1 MLVLNIIS
9 KSKHSLKLTITIIL
23 INYLLDNV
31 LIHLGEIRIDPL
43 WEYNYESITRHQRC
57 SLELSAMHIGN
68 GSVL

>member
-31 LIHLGEIRIDPL
+31 LIHLGEIRY

>member
-31 LIHLGEIRIDPL
+31 LIHLGEIR
-43 WEYNYESITRHQRC
+43 Y
-57 SLELSAMHIGN
+57 
-68 GSVL
+68 